1 MPLGALQLAPVRRAR
16 TLEGARELQSLISPS
31 NIFIAL
37 ALDKE

>member
-1 MPLGALQLAPVRRAR
+1 MPLGALQLAPVRRAG
-16 TLEGARELQSLISPS
+16 TLEETGELQSFIFPS